1 MRDIGMNVSKL
12 LVNDLLL
19 VEFLNLSDIRVNFLL
34 IVFVEI
40 KGDFMFVFEDLG
52 NSFVISLLSSK
63 DQQVFTIS
71 LFIEKN
77 SCFGNRNNYT
87 SLLRLGQDLNLVALE
102 LDIDVFF
109 DPKNDG
115 FFSDAFF
122 KTLEDQVSFVDRSR
136 DV

>member
-1 MRDIGMNVSKL
+1 MNVSKL